1 MWTDADRI
9 AYVGPERGGERPAFE
24 REIDLGGSLVIPGFK
39 NAHTHSAMTF
49 LRSYAD
55 DLPLLRWLNEKV
67 FPLEAR
73 LTPERV
79 YAFTRLAV
87 LEYLSSGITAS
98 FDMYFHRD
106 AYAQANIDMGFRT
119 VMCGAL
125 SDGDSVQVRRTTTQ
139 SSTSCTRSSATCPGC
154 TPSTRRGTRWQ
165 GALRARARAARPL
178 LDARL
183 GDGERDEGRV

>member
-1 MWTDADRI
+1 
-9 AYVGPERGGERPAFE
+9 
-24 REIDLGGSLVIPGFK
+24 
-39 NAHTHSAMTF
+39 MTF

-67 FPLEAR
+67 FPLEDR

-125 SDGDSVQVRRTTTQ
+125 SDGDSVQVAADDYAKFNKLHPLISYLPVHGGGR
-139 SSTSCTRSSATCPGC
+139 AG
-154 TPSTRRGTRWQ
+154 Q
-165 GALRARARAARPL
+165 GALRARA
-178 LDARL
+178 
-183 GDGERDEGRV
+183 